1 MPEILRNLTIAEILW
16 HLGILIWLGRFRL
29 AFCKGICN
37 NMVVFRE
44 CIYLTR
50 FGSLL
55 RAFSVALKFS
65 QTSIFYLLVFAD
77 K

>member
-37 NMVVFRE
+37 NIATSEKGLKKILSEDQSDLALERGPFLLLLNFR
-44 CIYLTR
+44 R
-50 FGSLL
+50 
-55 RAFSVALKFS
+55 
-65 QTSIFYLLVFAD
+65 
-77 K
+77 